1 MNPDM
6 SVPQLLV
13 KAMCMNMLKNVGEK
27 NTFGAPPT
35 CLKLAYFAHFYKFA
49 RNLMNLAQICRKFS
63 NFVNLIKYVGILSNF
78 CSINTAPQK
87 KSFRILPKFLNS
99 AHFFNS

>member
-6 SVPQLLV
+6 PVPQLLV
-13 KAMCMNMLKNVGEK
+13 KAMCMNMLINVGEK
-27 NTFGAPPT
+27 NTFGDPPT
-35 CLKLAYFAHFYKFA
+35 CLKLACFAQFYKFA

-63 NFVNLIKYVGILSNF
+63 NFLNLIKYVGTLSNF
-78 CSINTAPQK
+78 YNTKTAPQK
-87 KSFRILPKFLNS
+87 KLFRILPKFLNS